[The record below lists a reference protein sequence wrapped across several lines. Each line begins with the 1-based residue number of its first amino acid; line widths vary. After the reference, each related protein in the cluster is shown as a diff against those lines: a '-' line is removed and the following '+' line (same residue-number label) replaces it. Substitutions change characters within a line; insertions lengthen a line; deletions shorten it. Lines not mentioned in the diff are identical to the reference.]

1 MTVTRTA
8 TLTRADILRTLDQH
22 EDMLRRLSVK
32 RIGLFGSFVRD
43 QAQLSSDVDL
53 LVEFEKPTY
62 DNFYDLSVSLER
74 LFGRRIEL
82 VTTRSLSPH
91 LRPFVENEVE
101 WHEVR

>member
-1 MTVTRTA
+1 MS
-8 TLTRADILRTLDQH
+8 RADILLTLDQH

-74 LFGRRIEL
+74 LLGRPAWLPAARASKL
-82 VTTRSLSPH
+82 DPMDA
-91 LRPFVENEVE
+91 LRQE
-101 WHEVR
+101 